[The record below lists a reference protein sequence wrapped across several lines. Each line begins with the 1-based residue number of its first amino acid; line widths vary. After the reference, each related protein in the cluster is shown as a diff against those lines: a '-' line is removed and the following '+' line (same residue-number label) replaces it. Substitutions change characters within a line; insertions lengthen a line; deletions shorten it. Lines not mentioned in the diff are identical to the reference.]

1 MTTIEPQVLE
11 LGGEPD
17 AGAFPSTVR
26 LGAATAS
33 FQIEGAVHADGRGE
47 SIWDRFCRLPG
58 AVANGDTG
66 DIACDH
72 YHRWESDLD
81 LMAELGLE
89 CYRFSIAWPRVQP
102 DGRGRANAAGLS
114 FYRRLAEGLLDRG
127 IEPIATLY
135 HWDMPQA
142 LQDAGG
148 WGERATAERF
158 AEYAAIVA
166 DELGDA
172 VSQWITHN
180 EPWVVAFLGH
190 AHGTK
195 APGVRH
201 WPTALRASH
210 HLLLSHG
217 LALQALRAAL
227 GDLAEIG
234 IALNQFPI
242 HPAGPSEAD
251 RDATRR
257 MDGHLNRW
265 FLDPLLRG
273 AYPGDMLDCYESL
286 YGPPASVRDGDLALI
301 RQRIDFLGVNYYHP
315 QRIAAAP
322 ADLPLQAR
330 QVPAPPPTTAMGWEV
345 DPGGLHDVLLRLRR
359 DYGPLPVYITENG
372 ASFDDPPAF
381 NGCVEDPERT
391 AYLQGHLAAL
401 ARAVADGA
409 DVRRYCVWSLL
420 DNFEWEEGYDKRF
433 GIVHVDFDTQARV
446 PKRSALWYR
455 DFIARVR
462 AGGDS

>member
-11 LGGEPD
+11 FGVEPD
-17 AGAFPSTVR
+17 PSTFPPTLR

-33 FQIEGAVHADGRGE
+33 YQIEGAVHDGGRGE
-47 SIWDRFCRLPG
+47 SIWDRFCRVPG
-58 AVANGDTG
+58 AILNGDTG
-66 DIACDH
+66 EIACDH
-72 YHRWESDLD
+72 YHRFEQDLD

-102 DGRGRANAAGLS
+102 DGRGPANPEGLA
-114 FYRRLAEGLLDRG
+114 FYQRLTEGLLDRG

-135 HWDMPQA
+135 HWDLPQA

-148 WGERATAERF
+148 WGERDTAQRF

-166 DELGDA
+166 EGLGA
-172 VSQWITHN
+172 TVSQFVTHN

-190 AHGTK
+190 ALGIK
-195 APGVRH
+195 APGARD

-217 LALQALRAAL
+217 LALQGMRATL
-227 GDLAEIG
+227 GRDAEIG
-234 IALNQFPI
+234 IAVNLFPV
-242 HPAGPSEAD
+242 HPAGPSDVDREA
-251 RDATRR
+251 ARR

-273 AYPGDMLDCYESL
+273 SYPADMVGVYEAL
-286 YGPPASVRDGDLALI
+286 FGPPDAVHDGDLALI
-301 RQRIDFLGVNYYHP
+301 RAPIDFLGVNYYNP
-315 QRIAAAP
+315 ERIAAAP
-322 ADLPLQAR
+322 TDLPLQAR
-330 QVPAPPPTTAMGWEV
+330 RVPAPPPTTAMGWEV
-345 DPGGLHDVLLRLRR
+345 DPDGLRRVLLRLRH
-359 DYGPLPVYITENG
+359 DYDAPPVYITENG
-372 ASFDDPPAF
+372 ASFDDPPASD
-381 NGCVEDPERT
+381 GQVDDAQRT
-391 AYLQGHLAAL
+391 AYLQSHLRAL
-401 ARAVADGA
+401 AHAVADGA

-420 DNFEWEEGYDKRF
+420 DNFEWELGYDKRF

-462 AGGDS
+462 AGDR

>member
-11 LGGEPD
+11 LGVEPD
-17 AGAFPSTVR
+17 PTTFPPTLR

-33 FQIEGAVHADGRGE
+33 YQIEGAVHDGGRGE
-47 SIWDRFCRLPG
+47 SIWDRFCRVPG
-58 AVANGDTG
+58 AIVNGDTG
-66 DIACDH
+66 DVACDH
-72 YHRWESDLD
+72 YHRLEQDLD
-81 LMAELGLE
+81 LMADLGLE

-102 DGRGRANAAGLS
+102 DGRGPANPEGLA
-114 FYRRLAEGLLDRG
+114 FYRRLTEGLLDRG

-135 HWDMPQA
+135 HWDLPQA

-148 WGERATAERF
+148 WGERDTAQRF

-166 DELGDA
+166 DGLGGT
-172 VSQWITHN
+172 VSQFITHN

-190 AHGTK
+190 ALGIK
-195 APGVRH
+195 APGVRD

-217 LALQALRAAL
+217 LALQGMRATL
-227 GDLAEIG
+227 GGDAEIG
-234 IALNQFPI
+234 IAVNLFPV
-242 HPAGPSEAD
+242 HPAGPDEAD
-251 RDATRR
+251 REAARR

-273 AYPGDMLDCYESL
+273 SYPADMVGVYEAL
-286 YGPPASVRDGDLALI
+286 FGPPDAVLDGDLAII
-301 RQRIDFLGVNYYHP
+301 RAPIDFLGVNYYNP
-315 QRIAAAP
+315 ERIAAAP
-322 ADLPLQAR
+322 TELPLQAR
-330 QVPAPPPTTAMGWEV
+330 RVPAPPPTTAMGWEV
-345 DPGGLHDVLLRLRR
+345 DPEGLHEVLLRLRR
-359 DYGPLPVYITENG
+359 DYDAPPVYITENG
-372 ASFDDPPAF
+372 ASFDDPPATD
-381 NGCVEDPERT
+381 GHVDDPQRT
-391 AYLQGHLAAL
+391 AYLQGHLSAL

-420 DNFEWEEGYDKRF
+420 DNFEWELGYDKRF
-433 GIVHVDFDTQARV
+433 GIVHVDFETQARV

-462 AGGDS
+462 AGDR